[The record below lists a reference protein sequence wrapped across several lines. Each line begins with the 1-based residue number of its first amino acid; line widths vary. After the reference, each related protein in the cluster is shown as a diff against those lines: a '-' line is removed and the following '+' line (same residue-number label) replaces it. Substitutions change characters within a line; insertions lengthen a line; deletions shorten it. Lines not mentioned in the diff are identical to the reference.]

1 MEMTFGRKSSSC
13 SMSEGVMCALTGT
26 DRFSRIMN
34 KAPDVPGETHGNK
47 GRRNPRGLGHSQGIR
62 AAKKSKS
69 CGLRWHR
76 PIDWAALEVTAIAHG
91 LNVEWLVVISVIVGF
106 CKGPAINA
114 VKFIKPSQH
123 TGLYCPSDFPMRQ
136 TPNLLC
142 FTHAWNAILPMDFS
156 FAVATAADANDVVS
170 HATRFSFVR

>member
-62 AAKKSKS
+62 AAKKFSYAEEIRSERGAVDSQDSLGFHGHFRADLACAVFPASKRA
-69 CGLRWHR
+69 GGDAKLPRHIGGGEAVR
-76 PIDWAALEVTAIAHG
+76 LPI
-91 LNVEWLVVISVIVGF
+91 S
-106 CKGPAINA
+106 P
-114 VKFIKPSQH
+114 
-123 TGLYCPSDFPMRQ
+123 
-136 TPNLLC
+136 
-142 FTHAWNAILPMDFS
+142 
-156 FAVATAADANDVVS
+156 
-170 HATRFSFVR
+170 